1 MLKFW
6 IWLVEEV
13 VRVLKANHRVQ
24 LMRKL
29 TRSNFERWFKTDLYF
44 KSLFRSTH
52 AAVIPLSQQKNTKQ
66 LTLFHD
72 IDFSKKEETYREFS
86 VQLVQIYKFFYIITF
101 NISSQFLWIFCFLF
115 LPPFVATPRVI
126 LNCLTI
132 KISRR
137 ESQMNPNKGKIS
149 GVLLVIALIS
159 DSVLR
164 L

>member
-1 MLKFW
+1 MSFLCNW
-6 IWLVEEV
+6 
-13 VRVLKANHRVQ
+13 
-24 LMRKL
+24 
-29 TRSNFERWFKTDLYF
+29 
-44 KSLFRSTH
+44 
-52 AAVIPLSQQKNTKQ
+52 
-66 LTLFHD
+66 
-72 IDFSKKEETYREFS
+72 
-86 VQLVQIYKFFYIITF
+86 YKFTRFSTLSHL
-101 NISSQFLWIFCFLF
+101 ISRRNFCEFLFPF

-137 ESQMNPNKGKIS
+137 ESQMNPNKRKIS

>member
-1 MLKFW
+1 MSFLCNW
-6 IWLVEEV
+6 
-13 VRVLKANHRVQ
+13 
-24 LMRKL
+24 
-29 TRSNFERWFKTDLYF
+29 
-44 KSLFRSTH
+44 
-52 AAVIPLSQQKNTKQ
+52 
-66 LTLFHD
+66 
-72 IDFSKKEETYREFS
+72 
-86 VQLVQIYKFFYIITF
+86 YKFTRFSILSHL
-101 NISSQFLWIFCFLF
+101 ISRRMNFCFLF

-137 ESQMNPNKGKIS
+137 ESQMNPNKRKIS